1 MDSNVY
7 TKKQILEVLSK
18 RGYFIDLQ
26 TLEAFFQKWKI
37 EAIFENEQGEE
48 FYDKNVAQLVFKKV
62 FDNSQKENHKAVQSK
77 SRILRVVDYD
87 SQEDTQEIKK
97 ESKTQTPERIDTQEQ
112 EEIKSDDNLID
123 ETEINQEI
131 PKVDLGFD
139 NPKTIH
145 EPVEEQPQNEISPD
159 TLSGMPVL
167 DDEEDKEDYKEQK
180 QEESEE
186 IQPLGDNSSNEVS
199 EPVEEN
205 NTQEQDS
212 SGEEDNSD
220 EDFDDMNLLS
230 ESFEA
235 QEKFKEYILSEMA
248 KKNMMINTPSFNN
261 EFKLDISEKT
271 ISMVARTLAK
281 KIAKHINM
289 IFAKDAKIAEKLAI
303 ATENNK
309 KLEKKVM
316 GLEEQN
322 KKLRLL
328 LAESNK
334 NLNSYKPSIFGFYK
348 KINPKN

>member
-26 TLEAFFQKWKI
+26 TLDAFFRKWKI
-37 EAIFENEQGEE
+37 ESIFENEKGEE
-48 FYDKNVAQLVFKKV
+48 FYDKNVVELLLKKV
-62 FDNSQKENHKAVQSK
+62 FNNSSNENIQSEHPK

-87 SQEDTQEIKK
+87 LNEEPQINQHTQVNPPEQTDEKK
-97 ESKTQTPERIDTQEQ
+97 P
-112 EEIKSDDNLID
+112 EEIKGEDNLIN
-123 ETEINQEI
+123 ETNINQEI

-139 NPKTIH
+139 SPEIA
-145 EPVEEQPQNEISPD
+145 PVPDKIEHQNEVNPD
-159 TLSGMPVL
+159 ALSGMPVL
-167 DDEEDKEDYKEQK
+167 DDDKEVIEEQK
-180 QEESEE
+180 QEENKEE
-186 IQPLGDNSSNEVS
+186 VFKDGSSN
-199 EPVEEN
+199 
-205 NTQEQDS
+205 DKRI
-212 SGEEDNSD
+212 EDNNENEQNSLSDEDSSD

-248 KKNMMINTPSFNN
+248 KKNMMVNTPSFNN
-261 EFKLDISEKT
+261 EFKLDISQKT
-271 ISMVARTLAK
+271 ISLVARTLAK
-281 KIAKHINM
+281 KIAKHVNM

-303 ATENNK
+303 AIENNK
-309 KLEKKVM
+309 KLEKRLI

-334 NLNSYKPSIFGFYK
+334 NLNSYKPSIFGFYR
-348 KINPKN
+348 KIDPKN

>member
-26 TLEAFFQKWKI
+26 TLDAFFRKWKI
-37 EAIFENEQGEE
+37 ESIFENEKGEE
-48 FYDKNVAQLVFKKV
+48 FYDKNVVELLLKKV
-62 FDNSQKENHKAVQSK
+62 FNNSSNENIQSEHPK

-87 SQEDTQEIKK
+87 LNEEPQINQHTQVNPPEQTDEKK
-97 ESKTQTPERIDTQEQ
+97 PEELKG
-112 EEIKSDDNLID
+112 EDNLIN
-123 ETEINQEI
+123 ETNINQEI

-139 NPKTIH
+139 SPEIAPVPDKTEH
-145 EPVEEQPQNEISPD
+145 QNEVNPD
-159 TLSGMPVL
+159 ALSGMPVL
-167 DDEEDKEDYKEQK
+167 DDDKEVIEEQK
-180 QEESEE
+180 QEENKEE
-186 IQPLGDNSSNEVS
+186 VFKDGSSN
-199 EPVEEN
+199 
-205 NTQEQDS
+205 DKRI
-212 SGEEDNSD
+212 EDNNENEQNSLSDEDSSD

-248 KKNMMINTPSFNN
+248 KKNMMVNTPSFNN
-261 EFKLDISEKT
+261 EFKLDISQKT
-271 ISMVARTLAK
+271 ISLVARTLAK
-281 KIAKHINM
+281 KIAKHVNM

-303 ATENNK
+303 AIENNK
-309 KLEKKVM
+309 KLEKRLI

-334 NLNSYKPSIFGFYK
+334 NLNSYKPSIFGFYR
-348 KINPKN
+348 KIDPKN